1 MYLPV
6 LRLHA
11 RALYQVI
18 YLLDSNFVIVAFH
31 IVSLDQ
37 CVPVYSVHCRIDVV
51 PRAILITLKERR
63 GRWMS
68 ICLSRDGGTWGT
80 RGHLPPPHPPD
91 FGRSVNPIKTRG
103 ADCAQNITNPRF
115 SDLLAALLSICLS
128 GLKLVKATF
137 LKPPLHSLYNTVLKF
152 FKPIFA
158 KIKYGN
164 SIHYIFLEMTC
175 YRTGFMCIGN
185 IFVKVNVFNL

>member
-1 MYLPV
+1 MF
-6 LRLHA
+6 
-11 RALYQVI
+11 
-18 YLLDSNFVIVAFH
+18 LLTSR
-31 IVSLDQ
+31 DQ

-68 ICLSRDGGTWGT
+68 ICLSRDGGTWGQGGIFLPLQILSDQLT
-80 RGHLPPPHPPD
+80 RT
-91 FGRSVNPIKTRG
+91 IKTRRRG
-103 ADCAQNITNPRF
+103 GGDFAPPHITNPRF
-115 SDLLAALLSICLS
+115 SDLPSALLSICLS

-152 FKPIFA
+152 FKTIFA

-164 SIHYIFLEMTC
+164 SIRPEFDTLNFSWNDM
-175 YRTGFMCIGN
+175 
-185 IFVKVNVFNL
+185 L